1 VRRSIEDPDD
11 LTAYTVFSPEGTT
24 LEELA
29 KAAGSRWRVGRSAS
43 RRRRGK
49 WASSHYEVRSWHGW
63 YRHIA
68 LALFAHAFLEAIRAK
83 GRDIEASQAQKRAP
97 KTAAT
102 NSLSAFKRGRGLSWD

>member
-1 VRRSIEDPDD
+1 MG
-11 LTAYTVFSPEGTT
+11 L
-24 LEELA
+24 
-29 KAAGSRWRVGRSAS
+29 
-43 RRRRGK
+43 
-49 WASSHYEVRSWHGW
+49 SHYEVRSWHGW